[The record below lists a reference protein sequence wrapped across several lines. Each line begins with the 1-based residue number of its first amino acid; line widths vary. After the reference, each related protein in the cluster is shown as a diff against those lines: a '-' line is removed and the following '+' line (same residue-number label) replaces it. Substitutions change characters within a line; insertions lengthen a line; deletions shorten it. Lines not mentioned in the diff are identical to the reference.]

1 MKSLIALW
9 KILAEDLASGCCT
22 SATLDIKTVQCRSK
36 HEGSS
41 FLTMTLPSFGKAF
54 QKGLDQGMVARN
66 MFPEFRFLK
75 HGGLPVFLQGFLELV
90 FDRNNGVLLDKP
102 NIDAIFAVRQLTL
115 IFSKLELPCSDARV
129 HKSMAD
135 YIQCDEEVKVVDSGM
150 SPSDIDDFNRVSAL
164 LFRSM
169 FARVE
174 KVLYNDEHIPRH
186 GPGATADKLR
196 GNSKFD
202 QRTWTDRLERYFH
215 VGDFLFPNARY
226 FNEHYGDLHFLEPG
240 AEMPVKVITV
250 PKTQKT
256 PRIIAI
262 EPTCMQYAQQ
272 SIQELLYKNVDG
284 DPTLSAFI
292 GFENQEPNQLLA
304 KKGSRDGT
312 LATLDLSEASDRVSN
327 QLVRSMLRNNP
338 TLHGAIEACRSRTA
352 DVPGHGKIRLA
363 KFASMG
369 SALCFPIE
377 AMVFLTISFL
387 GIERSIGTPFSNSAQ
402 LERFIG
408 SVRVYGDDIIVPVDH
423 VHSVIDAL
431 EAFGARVGIDKSF
444 WIGRFRESC
453 GKEYYEN
460 HDVSIVKVRRLFPVT
475 RKRAPAVIHGE
486 EAERFSSLV
495 SLRNQLYLTG
505 QWKGAGWL
513 DTILRRTLKHF
524 PNVDADSAVLG
535 RISSLGYQTDRMCEK
550 LHAPMVKGYVDNS
563 RLPLDILDGPGAL
576 LKFFL
581 KRGSLPT
588 ADRNHLERAG
598 RPRSASIK
606 TRLASP
612 F

>member
-1 MKSLIALW
+1 LKSLIALW

-22 SATLDIKTVQCRSK
+22 SATMDIKTVQGRSK

-41 FLTMTLPSFGKAF
+41 FFTMTLPSFGKSF
-54 QKGLDQGMVARN
+54 QKGLDQGIVARD
-66 MFPEFRFLK
+66 MFPEFRFLR

-90 FDRNNGVLLDKP
+90 FDRNNGVLLDQP

-115 IFSKLELPCSDARV
+115 LYSKLELPCSDARV
-129 HKSMAD
+129 RKSMED
-135 YIQCDEEVKVVDSGM
+135 YVQCDEEVKVADAYTE
-150 SPSDIDDFNRVSAL
+150 PDDLSDFDRVSAL

-169 FARVE
+169 FSRVE
-174 KVLYNDEHIPRH
+174 KVLYDDEHVPKH

-196 GNSKFD
+196 GNSKYR
-202 QRTWTDRLERYFH
+202 QRVWTDRLERYFH
-215 VGDFLFPNARY
+215 SGDFLFPSPWHFA
-226 FNEHYGDLHFLEPG
+226 EHYDGLRFLEPG
-240 AEMPVKVITV
+240 SEMPVKVITV

-272 SIQELLYKNVDG
+272 AVKEQFYTKIDNDSM
-284 DPTLSAFI
+284 LSAFI
-292 GFENQEPNQLLA
+292 GFESQEPNQLLA
-304 KKGSRDGT
+304 KEGSLTGN

-338 TLHGAIEACRSRTA
+338 TLHGAVEACRSRTA
-352 DVPGHGKIRLA
+352 DVPGQGRIRLA

-377 AMVFLTISFL
+377 AMVFLTMVFV

-402 LERFIG
+402 IERFIG

-423 VHSVIDAL
+423 VHSVINVL
-431 EAFGARVGIDKSF
+431 EAFGSQVGVDKSF
-444 WIGRFRESC
+444 WIGKFRESC
-453 GKEYYEN
+453 GKEYYAG
-460 HDVSIVKVRRLFPVT
+460 HDVSIVKVRRLFPIT
-475 RKRAPAVIHGE
+475 RKRAPAVISGE

-495 SLRNQLYLTG
+495 SLRNQLYLAG
-505 QWKGAGWL
+505 LWSGAGWL
-513 DTILRRTLKHF
+513 DTILRKTLTHF
-524 PNVDADSAVLG
+524 PNVTVDSAVLG
-535 RISSLGYQTDRMCEK
+535 RVSFLGYQTDRICEK
-550 LHAPMVKGYVDNS
+550 LHAPMVKGYTDNS
-563 RLPLDILDGPGAL
+563 RLPLDSLDGPGAL